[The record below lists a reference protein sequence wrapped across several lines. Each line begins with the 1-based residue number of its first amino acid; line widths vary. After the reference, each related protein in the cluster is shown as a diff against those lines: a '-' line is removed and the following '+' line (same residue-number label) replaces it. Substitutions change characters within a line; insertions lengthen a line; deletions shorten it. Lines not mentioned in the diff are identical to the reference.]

1 MSIPFKKFENNVAKK
16 NRDIYRANSSISL
29 ATVICH
35 KNRFVFHNFSAWFN
49 IFLLHIIAAI

>member
-35 KNRFVFHNFSAWFN
+35 KNRFVFHNFSA
-49 IFLLHIIAAI
+49 